1 MPTQPRITLEPG
13 EELAGYRIESYIARG
28 GMAVVYLARDL
39 SLGRR
44 VALKLLA
51 PELTAHT
58 TFRARFI
65 RESELA
71 ASVDHPNILPI
82 YQAGEADNVLYIA
95 MRYVDGEDL
104 AALLQSRANTPE
116 GHGQLTLSEAMPLFT
131 QVAGALD
138 AAHNVGLVH
147 RDVKPGNILLS
158 DTTLPVSQR
167 HAYLTD
173 FGLTKRS
180 TSLTGLTTTG
190 HFLGTL
196 AYVAPEQIAGRPL
209 DGRTDIYSLGCVM
222 FQTLAGQVP
231 FPRDDDA
238 ATLWAH
244 MSEPRPKVSDHRDDL
259 PPTVDVVLNRAMAL
273 DPAERQQS
281 CRAVVEELRR
291 AFRAAPAP
299 APAAGARVRAARG
312 QPVSTA
318 SPAPS
323 PPSVP
328 PPQRQALQRPEP
340 APKAVAR
347 KRRPRQPA
355 ELHAPRARTR
365 RRILGLLA
373 ALALVVA
380 GVLTAVF
387 TLQPDNSW
395 ADTGTQAAPF
405 RLEHP
410 PNWQFHPATDA
421 VMYAATPSHLIGLFT
436 DGDKEAWQRAGKIVN
451 DDPANLTGI
460 MLRHT
465 GETQKLNT
473 SAEAADVIRASPA
486 FRHDPLGKPVPARV
500 DGVNGWRLNG
510 TLTNPNSGGTP
521 DKIAYSYYVLNIPSG
536 TAHLVFFALPDR
548 MAAQDDTFTRVR
560 ATIQLPKE

>member
-1 MPTQPRITLEPG
+1 MPIQPRITLEPG

-39 SLGRR
+39 SLGRP

-51 PELTAHT
+51 PELSANAN
-58 TFRARFI
+58 FRARFI

-82 YQAGEADNVLYIA
+82 YQAGEVDNVLYIA
-95 MRYVDGEDL
+95 MRYVAGEDL
-104 AALLQSRANTPE
+104 AALLDSRAHAPE
-116 GHGQLTLSEAMPLFT
+116 GHGQLTVAEAMSLFT

-138 AAHNVGLVH
+138 AAHDVGLVH

-158 DTTLPVSQR
+158 DATLPLSRR
-167 HAYLTD
+167 HVYLTD

-180 TSLTGLTTTG
+180 ASLNGLTTTG

-209 DGRTDIYSLGCVM
+209 DGRTDIYSLGCGM
-222 FQTLAGQVP
+222 FQALAGQVP
-231 FPRDDDA
+231 FPCDDDA
-238 ATLWAH
+238 AVLWAH
-244 MSEPRPKVSDHRDDL
+244 MSEPRPSVSDYRNDL
-259 PPTVDVVLNRAMAL
+259 PAGVDAVLKRAMARAPE
-273 DPAERQQS
+273 DRQQS
-281 CRAVVEELRR
+281 CRAVIEELRR
-291 AFRAAPAP
+291 TFRAAPAP
-299 APAAGARVRAARG
+299 APAAEAEAAQG
-312 QPVSTA
+312 QSA
-318 SPAPS
+318 SATSPTPAPPNS
-323 PPSVP
+323 PPLRRHAP
-328 PPQRQALQRPEP
+328 KRRGP
-340 APKAVAR
+340 APKAAVR
-347 KRRPRQPA
+347 QRRPREPA
-355 ELHAPRARTR
+355 PPHAPRTRTR

-373 ALALVVA
+373 ALAVVVA

-387 TLQPDNSW
+387 TSRPDNSW
-395 ADTGTQAAPF
+395 VDTGTQAAPF

-421 VMYAATPSHLIGLFT
+421 VMYADTSNHLIGLFT
-436 DGDKEAWQRAGKIVN
+436 DGDTEAWQRAGKIV
-451 DDPANLTGI
+451 DADPANLTGI

-486 FRHDPLGKPVPARV
+486 FRHDTLGKPVPARV
-500 DGVNGWRLNG
+500 DGVKGWRLNG

-536 TAHLVFFALPDR
+536 TAHLVLFALPDR
-548 MAAQDDTFTRVR
+548 MVDQDHTFARVR
-560 ATIQLPKE
+560 DTIQLPKD

>member
-39 SLGRR
+39 SLGRP

-58 TFRARFI
+58 NFRARFI

-82 YQAGEADNVLYIA
+82 YQAGEVDNVLYIA

-104 AALLQSRANTPE
+104 AELLESRGNTPE
-116 GHGQLTLSEAMPLFT
+116 GRGQLTLSEAMPLFT

-138 AAHNVGLVH
+138 AAHYVGLVH

-158 DTTLPVSQR
+158 DAALPVSQC
-167 HAYLTD
+167 HVYLTD

-180 TSLTGLTTTG
+180 ASLSGLTTTG

-238 ATLWAH
+238 AVLWAH

-259 PPTVDVVLNRAMAL
+259 PPTVDRVLNRAMAL
-273 DPAERQQS
+273 QPEDRQQS

-291 AFRAAPAP
+291 AFRAAPA
-299 APAAGARVRAARG
+299 AGARAARG
-312 QPVSTA
+312 QPVST
-318 SPAPS
+318 PPHLPS
-323 PPSVP
+323 LPGVP
-328 PPQRQALQRPEP
+328 PPPRQAPQRPEP
-340 APKAVAR
+340 APRAAAR
-347 KRRPRQPA
+347 QRRPRQPA
-355 ELHAPRARTR
+355 EPHAPRARTR
-365 RRILGLLA
+365 RLILVLLA

-395 ADTGTQAAPF
+395 VDTGTQAAPF

-421 VMYAATPSHLIGLFT
+421 VMYADTPSHLIGLFT
-436 DGDKEAWQRAGKIVN
+436 DGDKGAWQRAGKIV
-451 DDPANLTGI
+451 DDNPAKLTGI

-560 ATIQLPKE
+560 DTIQLPKG

>member
-1 MPTQPRITLEPG
+1 MPTQPRITLDPG

-28 GMAVVYLARDL
+28 GMAVVYLATDL
-39 SLGRR
+39 SLGRP

-82 YQAGEADNVLYIA
+82 YQAGEVDNVLYIA

-104 AALLQSRANTPE
+104 AELLESRANAPE

-138 AAHNVGLVH
+138 AAHYVGLVH

-158 DTTLPVSQR
+158 DATLPVSQC
-167 HAYLTD
+167 HVYLTD

-180 TSLTGLTTTG
+180 TSLSGLTTTG

-238 ATLWAH
+238 AALWAH

-259 PPTVDVVLNRAMAL
+259 PPAVDTVLNRAMAL
-273 DPAERQQS
+273 QPEDRQQS

-291 AFRAAPAP
+291 AFRSAPP
-299 APAAGARVRAARG
+299 AGAGAARG
-312 QPVSTA
+312 QPVRIPSHT
-318 SPAPS
+318 PA

-328 PPQRQALQRPEP
+328 PPPRQAPQRPEP
-340 APKAVAR
+340 APRAAAR

-355 ELHAPRARTR
+355 EPHAPRARTR
-365 RRILGLLA
+365 RRIFVLLA

-387 TLQPDNSW
+387 TLQPNNSW
-395 ADTGTQAAPF
+395 VGTGTQAAPF

-421 VMYAATPSHLIGLFT
+421 VMYADTPSHLIGLFT
-436 DGDKEAWQRAGKIVN
+436 DGDKEAWQRAGKIV
-451 DDPANLTGI
+451 DDNPAKLTGI

-486 FRHDPLGKPVPARV
+486 FRHDPLGKPVPAHV

-510 TLTNPNSGGTP
+510 TLTNPNSGGAP

-536 TAHLVFFALPDR
+536 TAHLVFFALLDR

-560 ATIQLPKE
+560 DTIQLPKG